1 MKVVLTKSGN
11 VSKVSIYFNYFTH
24 HIDTFLFKIPSL
36 KFF

>member
-24 HIDTFLFKIPSL
+24 HIDTFYSQFQV
-36 KFF
+36 